1 MSSVGG
7 AAFALLKADGSVVAW
22 GDASSGGHL
31 SRSQETTERDLRSR
45 ERREGFFPKNPDF
58 CLDPLLE

>member
-1 MSSVGG
+1 MYPKKRQGTLVSSVGG

-31 SRSQETTERDLRSR
+31 SRSQETTERPEIQR
-45 ERREGFFPKNPDF
+45 ETGRIFP
-58 CLDPLLE
+58 